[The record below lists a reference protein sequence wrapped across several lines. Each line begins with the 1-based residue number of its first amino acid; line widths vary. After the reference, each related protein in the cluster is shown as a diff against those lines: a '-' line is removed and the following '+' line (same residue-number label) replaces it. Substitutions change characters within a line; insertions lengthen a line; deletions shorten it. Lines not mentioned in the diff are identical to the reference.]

1 MAIVVLVVVAAAAAA
16 AGVVVVVVVV
26 AAVVVVVVRSAPLQL
41 GPPKSLSPKPTFS
54 LLRHREEVVPAIE
67 QLERTSCCEHTT
79 FRTSII

>member
-16 AGVVVVVVVV
+16 ATGGVV
-26 AAVVVVVVRSAPLQL
+26 VVVVVVRSAPLQL

>member
-1 MAIVVLVVVAAAAAA
+1 MVIVVLVVVAAAAAAAA
-16 AGVVVVVVVV
+16 AGVVVVVVV
-26 AAVVVVVVRSAPLQL
+26 RSAPLQL
-41 GPPKSLSPKPTFS
+41 GSPKSLSPKPTFS

>member
-16 AGVVVVVVVV
+16 AAATGGVVVV
-26 AAVVVVVVRSAPLQL
+26 VVVVVVRSAPLQL